1 MEKIKII
8 VDTLE
13 KKDIFLFKS
22 YADVI
27 VSKEH
32 LKTGDYSID
41 GYTNSIT
48 IDRKANSG
56 ELAMNLGSDWKRFK
70 AELDRMKDYD
80 LAYFVC
86 SFPYD
91 DLNIFPENS
100 GIPKARWA
108 ELSITGKYLRRK
120 IHEIHEEYP
129 NIEFL
134 FFKDKHEAE
143 EATYKL
149 LKEYYILQNGY
160 SNGR

>member
-13 KKDIFLFKS
+13 KKDTFLFRS

-27 VSKEH
+27 ISKEH
-32 LKTGDYSID
+32 LKTGDYSLD
-41 GYTNSIT
+41 GYTDSIT

-56 ELAMNLGSDWKRFK
+56 ELAMNLGSDWKRFR
-70 AELDRMKDYD
+70 AELERMREYD

-100 GIPKARWA
+100 GIPKSKWVQ
-108 ELSITGKYLRRK
+108 LSITGKYLRRK
-120 IHEIHEEYP
+120 IHEIHEQYT

-134 FFKDKHEAE
+134 FFKDKYDAE
-143 EATYKL
+143 DATYKL
-149 LKEYYILQNGY
+149 LKEYHELKANNNNG
-160 SNGR
+160 

>member
-13 KKDIFLFKS
+13 KKDTFLFRS

-27 VSKEH
+27 ISKEH
-32 LKTGDYSID
+32 LKTGDYSLD
-41 GYTNSIT
+41 GYTDSIT

-56 ELAMNLGSDWKRFK
+56 ELAMNLGSDWKRFR
-70 AELDRMKDYD
+70 AELERMREYD

-100 GIPKARWA
+100 GIPKSKWPQ
-108 ELSITGKYLRRK
+108 LSITGKYLRRK
-120 IHEIHEEYP
+120 IHEIHEQYTS
-129 NIEFL
+129 IEFL
-134 FFKDKHEAE
+134 FFKDKYDAE
-143 EATYKL
+143 DATYKL
-149 LKEYYILQNGY
+149 LKEYHELKANNNNG
-160 SNGR
+160 